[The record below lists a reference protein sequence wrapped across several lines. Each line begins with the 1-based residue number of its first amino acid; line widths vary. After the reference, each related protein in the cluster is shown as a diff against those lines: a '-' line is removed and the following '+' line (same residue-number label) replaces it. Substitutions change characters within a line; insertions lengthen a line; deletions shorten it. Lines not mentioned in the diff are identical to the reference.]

1 MEGYLMNIP
10 KDLLYTS
17 EHEWIRVDGD
27 QVYLGITDYAQHHLG
42 DIVFVEL
49 PELDT
54 EVVTGDSI
62 AVVES
67 VKAVSSVYS
76 PVSGMVVENNEELDD
91 SPELLNEDPYTNH
104 IAVINISNPDEL
116 EDLMSPTAYEAFC
129 AEQE

>member
-1 MEGYLMNIP
+1 MNIP

-54 EVVTGDSI
+54 EVVSGDSI

-76 PVSGMVVENNEELDD
+76 PISGTVIENNEELED

-104 IAVINISNPDEL
+104 ITVININNSDEL
-116 EDLMSPTAYEAFC
+116 EDLMSPADYEAFC

>member
-1 MEGYLMNIP
+1 MNIP

-54 EVVTGDSI
+54 EVVSGDSL

-76 PVSGMVVENNEELDD
+76 PVSGSVVENNEELED

-104 IAVINISNPDEL
+104 IAVISISKPDEL
-116 EDLMSPTAYEAFC
+116 EDLMSPEAYEAFC

>member
-1 MEGYLMNIP
+1 MNIP
-10 KDLLYTS
+10 KNLLYTN

-49 PELDT
+49 PEMDA
-54 EVVTGDSI
+54 EVISGDSI

-76 PVSGMVVENNEELDD
+76 PVSGTVVENNEELED

-104 IAVINISNPDEL
+104 IAVINISNPGEL
-116 EDLMSPTAYEAFC
+116 EGLMSPAAYEAFC

>member
-1 MEGYLMNIP
+1 MNIP

-54 EVVTGDSI
+54 EVVNGDSI

-76 PVSGMVVENNEELDD
+76 PVSGTVVKNNEELED

-104 IAVINISNPDEL
+104 IAVINISNPNEL
-116 EDLMSPTAYEAFC
+116 EHLMSPADYEAFC

>member
-1 MEGYLMNIP
+1 MNIP

-17 EHEWIRVDGD
+17 EHEWIRVNGD

-54 EVVTGDSI
+54 EIVSGDSI

-76 PVSGMVVENNEELDD
+76 PVSGTVVENNEELED

-104 IAVINISNPDEL
+104 IAVISISKPDEL
-116 EDLMSPTAYEAFC
+116 EDLMSPEAYEAFC

>member
-1 MEGYLMNIP
+1 MNIP

-49 PELDT
+49 PELDA
-54 EVVTGDSI
+54 EVISGDSI

-76 PVSGMVVENNEELDD
+76 PVGGTVVENNEELED

-104 IAVINISNPDEL
+104 IAVININNPDEL
-116 EDLMSPTAYEAFC
+116 EDLMSPAAYEAFC

>member
-1 MEGYLMNIP
+1 MNIP

-17 EHEWIRVDGD
+17 EHEWIKVDGN

-54 EVVTGDSI
+54 EVDTGDSI

-76 PVSGMVVENNEELDD
+76 PVSGTVVENNEELED

-116 EDLMSPTAYEAFC
+116 EDLMSPAAYEAFC

>member
-1 MEGYLMNIP
+1 MNIP

-17 EHEWIRVDGD
+17 EHEWIRVDGN

-54 EVVTGDSI
+54 EVVSGESI

-76 PVSGMVVENNEELDD
+76 PVSGTVVGNNEELED

-104 IAVINISNPDEL
+104 IAVISISNHDQL
-116 EDLMSPTAYEAFC
+116 EDLMSPAAYEAFC

>member
-1 MEGYLMNIP
+1 MNIP

-27 QVYLGITDYAQHHLG
+27 RVYLGITDYAQHHLG

-54 EVVTGDSI
+54 EVVSGDSL

-76 PVSGMVVENNEELDD
+76 PVSGTVVENNEELED

-104 IAVINISNPDEL
+104 IAVINIDNPDQL
-116 EDLMSPTAYEAFC
+116 EDLMSPAAYEAFC

>member
-1 MEGYLMNIP
+1 MNIP

-49 PELDT
+49 PELDI
-54 EVVTGDSI
+54 EVVSGDSI

-76 PVSGMVVENNEELDD
+76 PVSGSVVENNEELED

-104 IAVINISNPDEL
+104 IAVISISKPDEL
-116 EDLMSPTAYEAFC
+116 EDLMSPEAYEAFC

>member
-1 MEGYLMNIP
+1 MNIP

-67 VKAVSSVYS
+67 VKAVSSIYS
-76 PVSGMVVENNEELDD
+76 PVSGTVMENNEELED

-104 IAVINISNPDEL
+104 IAVINMSNPDEL
-116 EDLMSPTAYEAFC
+116 EDLMSPADYEAFC

>member
-1 MEGYLMNIP
+1 MNIP

-17 EHEWIRVDGD
+17 EHEWIRVNGD

-54 EVVTGDSI
+54 EVVSGDSL

-76 PVSGMVVENNEELDD
+76 PVSGTVVENNEELED

-104 IAVINISNPDEL
+104 IAVISISKPDEL
-116 EDLMSPTAYEAFC
+116 EDLMSPEAYEAFC

>member
-1 MEGYLMNIP
+1 MNIP

-17 EHEWIRVDGD
+17 EHEWIKVDDD

-54 EVVTGDSI
+54 EVATGDSI

-76 PVSGMVVENNEELDD
+76 PISGTVVENNEELED

-116 EDLMSPTAYEAFC
+116 EDLMSPADYEAFC